1 MFTEFISFTVNGSA
15 TRLIFRNFGINL
27 ENLFFMAP
35 LISLIVIFTLS
46 LLITKIASEALMH
59 TGLSREVAKFQARS
73 AFTGV
78 GFTTREAENIVNH
91 PVRRKIVMSLM
102 LIGNVGIISAIASLM
117 LTFINKEEG
126 ELNDLWRILIIVG
139 SMVILWLISRS
150 KYLERFAVKIIKKAL
165 ATFTDLNIKDYVEL
179 LNLTGEYEI
188 TVLNVHEGDW
198 MENKKLKDLEL
209 RKEGVNLIAIRRN
222 DGKFVGSPKGD
233 TEIKNNDK
241 LIIYGR
247 EKVLKNLEKR
257 KEDFQGN
264 REHQEAV
271 KDQENEL
278 ARQEAREN
286 QK

>member
-1 MFTEFISFTVNGSA
+1 
-15 TRLIFRNFGINL
+15 
-27 ENLFFMAP
+27 MAP

-59 TGLSREVAKFQARS
+59 TGLSREVARFQARS

-91 PVRRKIVMSLM
+91 PVRRRIVMSLM

-117 LTFINKEEG
+117 LTFVNRGEG
-126 ELNDLWRILIIVG
+126 ELSDIWRVIIIVA
-139 SMVILWLISRS
+139 SMVMLWIISRS
-150 KYLERFAVKIIKKAL
+150 KFLEKFAVKIIKKAL
-165 ATFTDLNIKDYVEL
+165 AAFTDLNIKDYVEL

-188 TVLNVHEGDW
+188 TVLNVREGDW

-233 TEIKNNDK
+233 TEIKSNDN

-257 KEDFQGN
+257 KEDFKGN
-264 REHQEAV
+264 RDHQQAIR
-271 KDQENEL
+271 DQKKEL
-278 ARQEAREN
+278 AKQGVEDN
-286 QK
+286 QD